1 MEQEENR
8 MYTDEEVNYIVKEVR
23 DKQANYGI
31 LIALG
36 VMGILVAIKYLR

>member
-23 DKQANYGI
+23 DRQANQGI
-31 LIALG
+31 LIALA
-36 VMGILVAIKYLR
+36 VMGVLVAIKYLS

>member
-1 MEQEENR
+1 MEENR

-23 DKQANYGI
+23 DKQANLGL

>member
-23 DKQANYGI
+23 DRQANRGI

-36 VMGILVAIKYLR
+36 VMGILVAIKYLW

>member
-23 DKQANYGI
+23 DRQANQGI

-36 VMGILVAIKYLR
+36 VMGVLVAIKYLS